1 MIAVVAVSVAAAVTA
16 AVVAFLDFLAVV
28 AVADSLWVA
37 VSRALAR
44 FRFSASVKTNFFAS
58 LSSSSS
64 ESTTVRGLVDLAPGF
79 AAAAFVC
86 VSESAG
92 NS

>member
-1 MIAVVAVSVAAAVTA
+1 MIAAVSVAAAVTA

-28 AVADSLWVA
+28 AVADSLGIA
-37 VSRALAR
+37 VSRALVR
-44 FRFSASVKTNFFAS
+44 FRFSAAVKTNSSAS
-58 LSSSSS
+58 SSSSSS
-64 ESTTVRGLVDLAPGF
+64 ESTTARCLVDLAPGF
-79 AAAAFVC
+79 TAAAFVC